1 MAATEAAIWI
11 RFPLLAFAFAF
22 WLAYYP
28 VLVRLLL
35 MMTGV
40 GLALMMI
47 ILSAELYVTYDQWSS
62 YQGMGARLSWPYGDP
77 VSGNY
82 LAKFGLVAVVWAA
95 ARLSSPRLSN
105 GICGGLA
112 AGMLLMFT
120 VLTGERINALLVFCT
135 LGLTLVWLNY
145 HRPKILAFFLSASAL
160 IGLFAVSRSDYLL
173 LKFTTSLFNG
183 VFDVKNSGYIQI
195 WQTGLE
201 IFKTAPLTGIG
212 AGMFRV
218 LCEQTIY
225 AETFIPR
232 CNNHPHQYYIQI
244 LAETGLIG
252 FAAFVIMITSLIYVI
267 WANGRQSSDL
277 FKKSCFIVPFALFF
291 SPSVN
296 SRYLWPMGKFDDVV
310 CYIPCH
316 GYLPY
321 RRL

>member
-1 MAATEAAIWI
+1 M
-11 RFPLLAFAFAF
+11 
-22 WLAYYP
+22 
-28 VLVRLLL
+28 
-35 MMTGV
+35 
-40 GLALMMI
+40 
-47 ILSAELYVTYDQWSS
+47 
-62 YQGMGARLSWPYGDP
+62 
-77 VSGNY
+77 
-82 LAKFGLVAVVWAA
+82 
-95 ARLSSPRLSN
+95 
-105 GICGGLA
+105 
-112 AGMLLMFT
+112 
-120 VLTGERINALLVFCT
+120 
-135 LGLTLVWLNY
+135 
-145 HRPKILAFFLSASAL
+145 
-160 IGLFAVSRSDYLL
+160 
-173 LKFTTSLFNG
+173 KFTTSLFNG

-291 SPSVN
+291 PLQSTADIFGQWVN
-296 SRYLWPMGKFDDVV
+296 SMMWYAISLAMAISLTEDCEDSPKNRKGVISKNS
-310 CYIPCH
+310 
-316 GYLPY
+316 
-321 RRL
+321 